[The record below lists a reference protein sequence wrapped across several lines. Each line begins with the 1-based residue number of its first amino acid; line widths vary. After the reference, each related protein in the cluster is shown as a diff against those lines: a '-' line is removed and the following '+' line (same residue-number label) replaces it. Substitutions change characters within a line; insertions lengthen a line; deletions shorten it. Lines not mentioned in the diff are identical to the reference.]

1 MEKAFRLAL
10 SFLYPLFVLFQEV
23 VMKYWESLLANGHH
37 NIETLRSMF
46 DFSNNEIHSLKK
58 IQDQFPVF
66 INPYYLSLI
75 DLKDPEDPI
84 RKMSIP
90 GVYELNR
97 SGSFDTSGEQS
108 NTVLPGLQHKY
119 KETALILSTNQ
130 CAMYCR
136 HCFRKRL
143 VGASEEEICG
153 QLGSIASYI
162 KGHPEISNV
171 LVSGGDAFMNSNDT
185 IAQYLQALSDI
196 PHLDFIRFGTRV
208 PVVLP
213 QRITSDDELSDILKV
228 YSLKKKIYVVTQ
240 FNHPREVT
248 DESAS
253 AIGRLLSLGI
263 PVRNQTVLLKGVN
276 DDSLIMGQLMKQLTA
291 IGIIPYYVFQ
301 CRPVTGVM
309 NHFQVPLKKG
319 FQIVQESMQMQNG
332 QGKSFRF
339 MLSHVSGK
347 VEILGMIDEQR
358 MLFKYHQAK
367 DPSDAGRIFSKEI
380 SEKQCWL

>member
-1 MEKAFRLAL
+1 
-10 SFLYPLFVLFQEV
+10 
-23 VMKYWESLLANGHH
+23 MKYWESLLAKGHH
-37 NIETLRSMF
+37 DIETLRSMF
-46 DFSNNEIHSLKK
+46 DFSDNEIQSLKK

-171 LVSGGDAFMNSNDT
+171 LVSGGDAFMNSNDM
-185 IAQYLQALSDI
+185 IAQYLQVLSDI

-291 IGIIPYYVFQ
+291 IGIIPYY
-301 CRPVTGVM
+301 
-309 NHFQVPLKKG
+309 
-319 FQIVQESMQMQNG
+319 
-332 QGKSFRF
+332 
-339 MLSHVSGK
+339 
-347 VEILGMIDEQR
+347 D
-358 MLFKYHQAK
+358 
-367 DPSDAGRIFSKEI
+367 
-380 SEKQCWL
+380 